1 LPALILSLH
10 MQKHFFIAMKKI
22 NVVLFLLSG
31 LFMFSCAD
39 KKHEALDF
47 QKGDNNLLY
56 HVYKKSKD
64 TVHPR
69 LNDLVFVNMRYYL
82 PDTVLFDSKN
92 LEEELMFPMIKPM
105 FKGDL
110 YDGLAIMSPGDSMTF
125 KVVADSFFFK
135 TAMMKQLPAYVK
147 PGTPMFFDVKLK
159 KVMTQK
165 AYEEEQKSKEKETLR
180 KYLKDNNIT
189 AVPTPSGLYF
199 IPEKKGKGRKPVK
212 GDICGV
218 YLKVQ
223 TIDGT
228 VLWDRSNEMIDIEFG
243 GNFDTK
249 GLMEGL
255 SMMHE
260 GEKAKLI
267 VPSQIGVGSTGR
279 LPAVKPYTTIIYD
292 VTLAKFKTLEE
303 LKKER
308 KEKAEKRAVEKQRKE
323 AEETAKIKNWVKS
336 HGYNV
341 KPDKN
346 GIYHITLKEGDGPMI
361 TDSSD
366 VSIYYKLRDIKD
378 TLIWDNT
385 KEKNPFKFR
394 MGTHSVIRGWEKG
407 MKNMRQGEKALIIV
421 PSKWAYGDRGRGKQ
435 IKPYTTLFFEVDVV
449 KVEN

>member
-1 LPALILSLH
+1 
-10 MQKHFFIAMKKI
+10 MKKI
-22 NVVLFLLSG
+22 FNIILLFLSG
-31 LFMFSCAD
+31 LFLFSCTHR
-39 KKHEALDF
+39 KPETLDF
-47 QKGDNNLLY
+47 KKGDNNLLY
-56 HVYKKSKD
+56 HVYHKSDD

-92 LEEELMFPMIKPM
+92 LDEELMFPMIKPM
-105 FKGDL
+105 FQGDL
-110 YDGLAIMSPGDSMTF
+110 YDGLAMMSPGDSMTF
-125 KVVADSFFFK
+125 KVVADSFFMK
-135 TAMMKQLPAYVK
+135 TAMMKQLPSYVK

-165 AYEEEQKSKEKETLR
+165 AYEDEQKSKEKEILR
-180 KYLKDNNIT
+180 KYLKENNIT
-189 AVPTPSGLYF
+189 VMPTASGLYF
-199 IPEKKGKGRKPVK
+199 IPLKKGKGRKPVK

-228 VLWDRSNEMIDIEFG
+228 VLWDRSDEMIDIEFG

-255 SMMHE
+255 SMMRE
-260 GEKAKLI
+260 GGKARLI
-267 VPSQIGVGSTGR
+267 VPSEIGVGSTGR

-308 KEKAEKRAVEKQRKE
+308 KEKAKKKAVEKQRKE
-323 AEETAKIKNWVKS
+323 AEEAAKIKNWIRS

-341 KPDKN
+341 KPDEN
-346 GIYHITLKEGDGPMI
+346 GIYHIVLKEGDGPVI
-361 TDSSD
+361 NDSSE
-366 VSIYYKLRDIKD
+366 VSIYYKLRDIND

-385 KEKNPFKFR
+385 KDKIPFKFR

-421 PSKWAYGDRGRGKQ
+421 PSKWAYGDRGRGNQ
-435 IKPYTTLFFEVDVV
+435 IKPFTTLFFEVDVV